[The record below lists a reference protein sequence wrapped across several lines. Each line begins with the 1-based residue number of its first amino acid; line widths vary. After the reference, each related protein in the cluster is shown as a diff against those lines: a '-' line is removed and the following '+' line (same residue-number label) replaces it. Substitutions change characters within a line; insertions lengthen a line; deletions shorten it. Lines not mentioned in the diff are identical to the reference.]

1 MINKLKRLV
10 ISLIVVI
17 SFLAAVIFFLL
28 MLIFRENP
36 LLYDIFKTLMLLFA
50 ITLIIRILDKVFLQE
65 QLKKEMYDVVNGI
78 VTDRLEI
85 HQHFQKY
92 GLEKI
97 CDTFDFKKIFN
108 EVEDYGELKI
118 LDTYIPTYAE
128 FLPQLTDALRRNVK
142 IKILYV
148 NPYSKIAK
156 LRSEELGEEY
166 REPNFSKGVEGYIS
180 QIACKVK
187 ENGLTKNIEL
197 SYYED
202 LPCMPMYFI
211 KNKTKPNKLI
221 FSFFLSKE
229 SVNYYH
235 FDVIEKPRGIFA
247 DFEKYFDAK
256 WKKNEGNKLVI
267 PKYVASIRN
276 LCDDI

>member
-1 MINKLKRLV
+1 MNNSSAASKNSRLV
-10 ISLIVVI
+10 VSLIVVI
-17 SFLAAVIFFLL
+17 SFLGAIIFFLL

-50 ITLIIRILDKVFLQE
+50 ITLIIRILDKVFFKE
-65 QLKKEMYDVVNGI
+65 QLKGEIDKVITEK
-78 VTDRLEI
+78 LEI
-85 HQHFQKY
+85 YSHFQKY

-97 CDTFDFKKIFN
+97 QDTFDFKKIFS
-108 EVEDYGELKI
+108 EVEDNGELKI

-128 FLPQLTDALRRNVK
+128 FLPQLTEALKRNVK

-148 NPYSKIAK
+148 NPYSRISK

-166 REPNFSKGVEGYIS
+166 KEPIFSKGVEGYIS
-180 QIACKVK
+180 QIACKAK
-187 ENGLTKNIEL
+187 ETGLIKNIEL

-202 LPCMPMYFI
+202 LPCVPMYFI
-211 KNKTKPNKLI
+211 KNKNKPSKLF

-235 FDVIEKPRGIFA
+235 FEIIEKPGGIFT
-247 DFEKYFDAK
+247 DFEKYFDIK
-256 WKKNEGNKLVI
+256 WKKNEINKLDI
-267 PKYVASIRN
+267 PKYTASIN
-276 LCDDI
+276 M